1 MTDAS
6 NIATTTGARGR
17 AAREAHENNTSITR
31 LLLDGRASKLYRDVC
46 KRWVD
51 VCLVV
56 ASAIIVV
63 PLVLGL
69 AAIVALDGANPFFR
83 QKRLGRDGRVFT
95 ILKLRTMVP
104 DAERALPDIIDGDPA
119 AAREWRAHQ
128 KLRDDPRVTRI
139 GAVLRRTSLDELP
152 QLWNVLRGHMAL
164 VGPRPMMPD
173 QSNLYNGTAY
183 YGLRPGITGLWQVS
197 GRNGNTFASRAEFD
211 ERYASDLSLWLD
223 LKMLV
228 RTLVVVARGT
238 GC

>member
-1 MTDAS
+1 VTDTLD
-6 NIATTTGARGR
+6 IAPTTRARGR
-17 AAREAHENNTSITR
+17 RSLKRLRNTALESRLALHARGFR
-31 LLLDGRASKLYRDVC
+31 VYPDVC

-51 VCLVV
+51 VVLV
-56 ASAIIVV
+56 ASSAILVV

-104 DAERALPDIIDGDPA
+104 DAERVLAEIIESDPS

-139 GAVLRRTSLDELP
+139 GAVLRRNSLDELP
-152 QLWNVLRGHMAL
+152 QLWNVLRGHMSL

-173 QSNLYNGTAY
+173 QRNLYEGTAY

-197 GRNGNTFASRAEFD
+197 GRNGNTFASRADFD
-211 ERYASDLSLWLD
+211 ERYASELSLWLD
-223 LKMLV
+223 LKTLV
-228 RTLVVVARGT
+228 RTIVVVVRGT